1 MISTKRWLAA
11 AAAAAVAAT
20 AALTMPAL
28 TLAQAFPAKPVK
40 IVVPYPP
47 GGTNDI
53 VVRLLAHKLGDSMG
67 QPFVVENKP
76 GASGNLG
83 AEQVARAAPDGYT
96 LLLVTTGHSIHPS
109 LYKNLR
115 YNIKTDL
122 TPVSELTRGPMLVMV
137 TPSLPYKTVRD
148 VIAAAKAKPGS
159 INFGSAGNGSS
170 THLATE
176 LLSSM
181 AGVKMTHIP
190 YSGSAPAMADVMAGN
205 AQLVMDLMFS
215 ALPQVNG
222 GKLRAIAITGAKRSP
237 LLPNVPTVAES
248 GVPGFETLAWNGL
261 MAPANTPKPIID
273 KLNAEIHKALD
284 APEMKERL
292 RARGFEPSPGTP
304 EQFGALIRSEIDRW
318 AKVVKSSGAK
328 VE

>member
-11 AAAAAVAAT
+11 AVAAT
-20 AALTMPAL
+20 AALTLPAL

-53 VVRLLAHKLGDSMG
+53 VVRLLAQKLGDSMG

-109 LYKNLR
+109 LYKHLR

-137 TPSLPYKTVRD
+137 TPSLPYKTVQD

-237 LLPNVPTVAES
+237 LLPGVPTVAES

-292 RARGFEPSPGTP
+292 RAQG
-304 EQFGALIRSEIDRW
+304 LDR
-318 AKVVKSSGAK
+318 KSVV
-328 VE
+328 

>member
-11 AAAAAVAAT
+11 AVAAT
-20 AALTMPAL
+20 AALTLPAL

-53 VVRLLAHKLGDSMG
+53 VVRLLAQKLGDSMG

-109 LYKNLR
+109 LYKHLR

-137 TPSLPYKTVRD
+137 TPSLPYKTVQD

-237 LLPNVPTVAES
+237 LLPGVPTVAES

-261 MAPANTPKPIID
+261 MAPVNTPKPIID

-292 RARGFEPSPGTP
+292 RAQGFEPSPGTP
-304 EQFGALIRSEIDRW
+304 EQFGALIRAEIDRW
-318 AKVVKSSGAK
+318 ATVVKTSGAK

>member
-11 AAAAAVAAT
+11 AVAAT
-20 AALTMPAL
+20 AALTLPAL
-28 TLAQAFPAKPVK
+28 TLAQTFPAKPVK

-53 VVRLLAHKLGDSMG
+53 VVRLLAQKLGDSMG

-137 TPSLPYKTVRD
+137 TPSLPYKTVQD

-170 THLATE
+170 THLAIE

-261 MAPANTPKPIID
+261 MAPSSTPKPIID

-292 RARGFEPSPGTP
+292 RAQGFEPSPGTP

-318 AKVVKSSGAK
+318 AKVVKTSGAK

>member
-1 MISTKRWLAA
+1 MISTKRWL
-11 AAAAAVAAT
+11 AAAVAAT

-53 VVRLLAHKLGDSMG
+53 VVRLLAQKLGDSMG

-115 YNIKTDL
+115 YSIKTDL

-137 TPSLPYKTVRD
+137 TPSLPYKTVQD

-261 MAPANTPKPIID
+261 MAPASTPKPIID

-292 RARGFEPSPGTP
+292 RAQGFEPSPGTP

-318 AKVVKSSGAK
+318 AKVVKTSGAK

>member
-11 AAAAAVAAT
+11 AVAAT
-20 AALTMPAL
+20 AALTLPAL
-28 TLAQAFPAKPVK
+28 TLAQTFPAKPVK

-53 VVRLLAHKLGDSMG
+53 VVRLLAQKLGDSMG

-137 TPSLPYKTVRD
+137 TPSLPYKTVQD

-261 MAPANTPKPIID
+261 MAPSSTPKPIID

-292 RARGFEPSPGTP
+292 RAQGFEPSPGTP

-318 AKVVKSSGAK
+318 AKVVKTSGAK

>member
-1 MISTKRWLAA
+1 MISTKRWL
-11 AAAAAVAAT
+11 AAAVAAT

-53 VVRLLAHKLGDSMG
+53 VVRLLAQKLGDSMG

-137 TPSLPYKTVRD
+137 TPSLPYKTVQD

-261 MAPANTPKPIID
+261 MAPANTPRPIID

-292 RARGFEPSPGTP
+292 RAQGFEPSPGTP

>member
-11 AAAAAVAAT
+11 AVAAT
-20 AALTMPAL
+20 AALTLPAL
-28 TLAQAFPAKPVK
+28 SLAQAFPAKPVK

-53 VVRLLAHKLGDSMG
+53 VVRLLAQKLGDSMG

-83 AEQVARAAPDGYT
+83 AEQAARAAPDGYT

-261 MAPANTPKPIID
+261 MAPASTPKPIID

-292 RARGFEPSPGTP
+292 RAQGFEPSPGTP

-318 AKVVKSSGAK
+318 AKVVKTSGAK

>member
-1 MISTKRWLAA
+1 
-11 AAAAAVAAT
+11 
-20 AALTMPAL
+20 
-28 TLAQAFPAKPVK
+28 
-40 IVVPYPP
+40 
-47 GGTNDI
+47 
-53 VVRLLAHKLGDSMG
+53 
-67 QPFVVENKP
+67 
-76 GASGNLG
+76 
-83 AEQVARAAPDGYT
+83 
-96 LLLVTTGHSIHPS
+96 
-109 LYKNLR
+109 
-115 YNIKTDL
+115 
-122 TPVSELTRGPMLVMV
+122 MV

-190 YSGSAPAMADVMAGN
+190 YNGSAPAMADVMAGN

-292 RARGFEPSPGTP
+292 RAQGFEPSPGTP

>member
-1 MISTKRWLAA
+1 MISTKRWL
-11 AAAAAVAAT
+11 AAAVAAT

-53 VVRLLAHKLGDSMG
+53 VVRLLAQKLGDSMG

-261 MAPANTPKPIID
+261 MAPANTPRPIID

-292 RARGFEPSPGTP
+292 RAQGFEPSPGTP

>member
-1 MISTKRWLAA
+1 MISTKRWL
-11 AAAAAVAAT
+11 AAAVAAT

-53 VVRLLAHKLGDSMG
+53 VVRLLAQKLGDSMG

-190 YSGSAPAMADVMAGN
+190 YSGSTPAMADVMAGN

-292 RARGFEPSPGTP
+292 RAQGFEPSPGTP

>member
-11 AAAAAVAAT
+11 AVAAT
-20 AALTMPAL
+20 AALTTPAL

-53 VVRLLAHKLGDSMG
+53 VVRLLAQKLGDSMG

-190 YSGSAPAMADVMAGN
+190 YNGSAPAMADVMAGN

-292 RARGFEPSPGTP
+292 RAQGFEPSPGTP
-304 EQFGALIRSEIDRW
+304 EQFGALIRSESDRW

>member
-11 AAAAAVAAT
+11 AVAAT
-20 AALTMPAL
+20 AALTTPAL

-47 GGTNDI
+47 GANDI
-53 VVRLLAHKLGDSMG
+53 VVRLLAQKLGDSMG

-190 YSGSAPAMADVMAGN
+190 YNGSAPAMADVMAGN

-284 APEMKERL
+284 APEMKSACARRASSHR
-292 RARGFEPSPGTP
+292 RAR
-304 EQFGALIRSEIDRW
+304 L
-318 AKVVKSSGAK
+318 SSSAR
-328 VE
+328 

>member
-11 AAAAAVAAT
+11 AVAAT
-20 AALTMPAL
+20 AALTLPAL

-53 VVRLLAHKLGDSMG
+53 VVRLLAQKLGDSMG

-137 TPSLPYKTVRD
+137 TPSLPYKTVQD
-148 VIAAAKAKPGS
+148 VIAAAKARPGS

-237 LLPNVPTVAES
+237 LLPGVPTVAES

-273 KLNAEIHKALD
+273 KLNAEIRKALD

-292 RARGFEPSPGTP
+292 RAQGFEPSPGTP

-318 AKVVKSSGAK
+318 AKVVKTSGAK

>member
-11 AAAAAVAAT
+11 AVAAT
-20 AALTMPAL
+20 AALTLPAL

-53 VVRLLAHKLGDSMG
+53 VVRLLAQKLGDSMG

-109 LYKNLR
+109 LYKHLR

-137 TPSLPYKTVRD
+137 TPSLPYKTVQD

-237 LLPNVPTVAES
+237 LLPGVPTVAES

-292 RARGFEPSPGTP
+292 RAQGFEPSPGTP
-304 EQFGALIRSEIDRW
+304 EQFGALIRAEIDRW
-318 AKVVKSSGAK
+318 ATVVKTSGAK

>member
-11 AAAAAVAAT
+11 AVAAT
-20 AALTMPAL
+20 AALTLPAL

-53 VVRLLAHKLGDSMG
+53 VVRLLAQKLGDSMG

-261 MAPANTPKPIID
+261 MAPASTPKPIID

-292 RARGFEPSPGTP
+292 RAQGFEPSPGTP

-318 AKVVKSSGAK
+318 AKVVKTSGAK

>member
-11 AAAAAVAAT
+11 AVAAT
-20 AALTMPAL
+20 AALTLPAL

-53 VVRLLAHKLGDSMG
+53 VVRLLAQKLGDSMG

-137 TPSLPYKTVRD
+137 TPSLPYKTVQD

-222 GKLRAIAITGAKRSP
+222 GKLRAIAITGAKRSS

-284 APEMKERL
+284 APDMKERL
-292 RARGFEPSPGTP
+292 RAQGFEPSPGTP

-318 AKVVKSSGAK
+318 AKVVKTSGAK

>member
-1 MISTKRWLAA
+1 MISTKRWLATA
-11 AAAAAVAAT
+11 TAIAAT
-20 AALTMPAL
+20 AALTLPAL
-28 TLAQAFPAKPVK
+28 SLAQAFPAKPVK

-53 VVRLLAHKLGDSMG
+53 VVRLLAQKLGDSMG

-137 TPSLPYKTVRD
+137 TPSLPYKTIQD

-237 LLPNVPTVAES
+237 LLPGVPTVAES
-248 GVPGFETLAWNGL
+248 GVQGFETLAWNGL

-284 APEMKERL
+284 APDMKERL
-292 RARGFEPSPGTP
+292 RAQGFEPSPGTP
-304 EQFGALIRSEIDRW
+304 EQFSALIRSEIDRW
-318 AKVVKSSGAK
+318 AKVVKTSGAK

>member
-1 MISTKRWLAA
+1 MISTKRWLATA
-11 AAAAAVAAT
+11 TAIAAT
-20 AALTMPAL
+20 AALTLPAL
-28 TLAQAFPAKPVK
+28 SLAQAFPAKPVK

-53 VVRLLAHKLGDSMG
+53 VVRLLAQKLGDSMG

-137 TPSLPYKTVRD
+137 TPSLPYKTIQD

-222 GKLRAIAITGAKRSP
+222 GKLRVIAITGAKRSP
-237 LLPNVPTVAES
+237 LLPGVPTVAES

-284 APEMKERL
+284 APNMKERL
-292 RARGFEPSPGTP
+292 RAQGFEPSPGTP

-318 AKVVKSSGAK
+318 AKVVKTSGAK

>member
-11 AAAAAVAAT
+11 AVAAT
-20 AALTMPAL
+20 AALTTPAL

-53 VVRLLAHKLGDSMG
+53 VVRLLAQKLGDSMG

-190 YSGSAPAMADVMAGN
+190 YNGSAPAMADVMAGN

-292 RARGFEPSPGTP
+292 RAQGFEPSPGTP
-304 EQFGALIRSEIDRW
+304 EQFGTLIRSESDRW

>member
-11 AAAAAVAAT
+11 AIAAT
-20 AALTMPAL
+20 AALALPAL
-28 TLAQAFPAKPVK
+28 TLAQTFPAKPVK

-53 VVRLLAHKLGDSMG
+53 VVRLLAQKLGDSMG

-137 TPSLPYKTVRD
+137 TPSLPYKTVQD

-176 LLSSM
+176 LLSAM

-284 APEMKERL
+284 APDMKERL
-292 RARGFEPSPGTP
+292 RAQGFEPSPGTP
-304 EQFGALIRSEIDRW
+304 EQFGTLIRSETDRW
-318 AKVVKSSGAK
+318 ARVVKTSGAK

>member
-11 AAAAAVAAT
+11 AVAAT
-20 AALTMPAL
+20 AALTLPAL
-28 TLAQAFPAKPVK
+28 TLAQTFPAKPVK

-53 VVRLLAHKLGDSMG
+53 VVRLLAQKLGDSMG

-96 LLLVTTGHSIHPS
+96 LLLVTTGHSIHHS

-137 TPSLPYKTVRD
+137 TPSLPYKTVQD

-261 MAPANTPKPIID
+261 MAPSSTPKPIID

-292 RARGFEPSPGTP
+292 RAQGFEPSPGTP

-318 AKVVKSSGAK
+318 AKVVKTSGAK

>member
-11 AAAAAVAAT
+11 AVAAT
-20 AALTMPAL
+20 AALTLPAL

-53 VVRLLAHKLGDSMG
+53 VVRLLAQKLGDSMG

-83 AEQVARAAPDGYT
+83 AEQVARAAPDGYM

-137 TPSLPYKTVRD
+137 TPSLPYKTVQD

-237 LLPNVPTVAES
+237 LLPSVPTVAES

-292 RARGFEPSPGTP
+292 RAQGFEPSPGTP

-318 AKVVKSSGAK
+318 AKVVKTSGAK

>member
-11 AAAAAVAAT
+11 AVAAT
-20 AALTMPAL
+20 AALTLPAL

-53 VVRLLAHKLGDSMG
+53 VVRLLAQKLGDSMG

-115 YNIKTDL
+115 YNIKNDL

-137 TPSLPYKTVRD
+137 TPSLPYKTVQD
-148 VIAAAKAKPGS
+148 VIVAAKAKPGS

-222 GKLRAIAITGAKRSP
+222 GKLRAIAITGAKRSS

-284 APEMKERL
+284 APDMKERL
-292 RARGFEPSPGTP
+292 RAQGFEPSPGTP

-318 AKVVKSSGAK
+318 AKVVKTSGAK

>member
-1 MISTKRWLAA
+1 MKTLNTWL
-11 AAAAAVAAT
+11 AAAVAA
-20 AALTMPAL
+20 AAAFTI
-28 TLAQAFPAKPVK
+28 TLPNVAHAADAYPVKPVK

-53 VVRLLAHKLGDSMG
+53 VVRLVAQKLGDRMG

-83 AEQVARAAPDGYT
+83 AEQVARSAPDGYT
-96 LLLVTTGHSIHPS
+96 LVLVTTGHSIHPS
-109 LYKNLR
+109 IYKNLR
-115 YNIKTDL
+115 YSIKTDL
-122 TPVSELTRGPMLVMV
+122 SPVSELTAGPMLVMI
-137 TPSLPYKTVRD
+137 TPSLPYKSVQD
-148 VIAAAKAKPGS
+148 VLAAARAKPGT

-176 LLSSM
+176 LMSSM
-181 AGVKMTHIP
+181 AGVKMTHVP

-222 GKLRAIAITGAKRSP
+222 GKLRAIAITSAKRSP

-261 MAPANTPKPIID
+261 MAPAGTPKPIID
-273 KLNAEIHKALD
+273 KLNTEVRKVMD
-284 APEMKERL
+284 SPELRDRL
-292 RARGFEPSPGTP
+292 RAQGFEPAAGTP
-304 EQFGALIRSEIDRW
+304 EQFGALIRAEIDRW
-318 AKVVKSSGAK
+318 AKVVKTSGAK

>member
-1 MISTKRWLAA
+1 MISTKRWL
-11 AAAAAVAAT
+11 AAAVAAT

-53 VVRLLAHKLGDSMG
+53 VVRLLAQKLGDSMG

-190 YSGSAPAMADVMAGN
+190 YNGSAPAMADVMAGN

-292 RARGFEPSPGTP
+292 RAQGFEPSPGTP

>member
-1 MISTKRWLAA
+1 MISTKRWL
-11 AAAAAVAAT
+11 AAAVAAT

-53 VVRLLAHKLGDSMG
+53 VVRLLAQKLGDSMG

-292 RARGFEPSPGTP
+292 RAQGFEPSPGTP